1 MSELFDLYQEVILDH
16 NKNPR
21 NFGRLESSI
30 EGEGRVHHADG
41 HNPLCGDRLT
51 LYVDTDGKTIRDI
64 KFEGSGCAISKA
76 SASLMTE
83 AIKGMDLAE
92 SEKLFESFH
101 ELLTGDPSVKER
113 AGAELGKLA
122 VFEGVREFPVRVKCA
137 TLAWHTLQAALAGG
151 QEPATTE

>member
-21 NFGRLESSI
+21 NFGKLESSS
-30 EGEGRVHHADG
+30 EGRGEVRHADG

-51 LYVDTDGKTIRDI
+51 LYVDTDGVTIRDI

-83 AIKGMDLAE
+83 AIKGKPVAE
-92 SEKLFESFH
+92 SEKLFENFH
-101 ELLTGDPSVKER
+101 ELLTGDPSVKGK

-137 TLAWHTLQAALAGG
+137 TLAWHTLQAVLAGG
-151 QEPATTE
+151 EEPATTE